1 MDSSLLF
8 QLVLVK
14 KDEALQDEQEIQLRS
29 FFQMLRKIRAGGL
42 AKMRLLTVHCKS
54 YVTLVLRLQVVPC
67 RQDQQSWHLFAVDS
81 NGMV

>member
-1 MDSSLLF
+1 
-8 QLVLVK
+8 
-14 KDEALQDEQEIQLRS
+14 
-29 FFQMLRKIRAGGL
+29 MLRKIRAGGL